1 MPAKRAAAIQPHALA
16 VLILLAGLLATWF
29 AYSQGLGA
37 SLQFD
42 DHHNLGGLANVH
54 DATTAFQFVSS
65 GSAGPLGRPLALGS
79 FIPQAYAWP
88 SAPEVFLHTNIL
100 LHLLNGVLVT
110 WLLYLLGCA
119 RKQPEQKAALIAV
132 GAGTIWLL
140 IPLLA
145 SSSLLIVQRMTTLSA
160 AFTLLGAVGYM
171 YARQSSDR
179 RPVLALLGMTV
190 ALGGGAVLAALAK
203 ENGVLLF
210 VFILAVEFA
219 LLDRPENIPR
229 GLWRGWFSAV
239 LIAPTITLA
248 IYLASLLPYSESLV
262 LRRDFTGVERLITQ
276 AGILWKYLYLAF
288 LPNIPSLG
296 PFQDDHQVQRSLL
309 DPLTILAVVGWL
321 LTISAA
327 IALRRKAPLFA
338 FAVAWYLAGHLLES
352 TTVSLELYFE
362 HRNYLPLIGPIYAL
376 VGSLAELGRARR
388 RLALIGAAAYAA
400 ILGSVLF
407 SITSLWGSP
416 DVAAE
421 MWQIYKPQSTRAT
434 QHLAMALERQ
444 GFPSAARRLLA
455 RHVEANPDAR
465 AVKLQMLTITCQLE
479 PRSDQ
484 GETIDVLEEELLEAR
499 FDYSHLAAL
508 HQLYQLARSQHCP
521 NIPVSAIHQL
531 GDSLLKNPRFNIPIV
546 QHNLHAI
553 LAKVSV
559 DERNFESAMRHLE
572 AALNAHHNTDTLRFA
587 IQTLNSGG
595 RSDISRQLL
604 TEAKQRT
611 PPTHPMRARQWRH
624 ELDLI
629 EESLLGNQ

>member
-1 MPAKRAAAIQPHALA
+1 MPAKQAAAIQPHALA

-29 AYSQGLGA
+29 AYSPGLGA

-42 DHHNLGGLANVH
+42 DHHNLGGLANVN
-54 DATTAFQFVSS
+54 DATTAFQFVFS

-88 SAPEVFLHTNIL
+88 SAPEVFLQTNIL

-119 RKQPEQKAALIAV
+119 RKRPQQKAALVAV

-140 IPLLA
+140 MPLLA

-171 YARQSSDR
+171 YARKSSDR
-179 RPVLALLGMTV
+179 QPTLALWGMTV
-190 ALGGGAVLAALAK
+190 AIGGGAVLAALAK

-219 LLDRPENIPR
+219 LLDRPANIPR
-229 GLWRGWFSAV
+229 GLWRGWFSVV
-239 LIAPTITLA
+239 LIAPTIALA

-262 LRRDFTGVERLITQ
+262 LRRDFTGLERVITQ

-288 LPNIPSLG
+288 LPNVPSLG

-309 DPLTILAVVGWL
+309 NPLTILAVVGWL

-327 IALRRKAPLFA
+327 IALKRKAPLFA

-352 TTVSLELYFE
+352 TTVSIELYFE

-376 VGSLAELGRARR
+376 VGSLAELGHARR

-407 SITSLWGSP
+407 STTSLWGSP

-421 MWQIYKPQSTRAT
+421 MWQIYKPQSTRAA
-434 QHLAMALERQ
+434 QHLAVALERQ

-479 PRSDQ
+479 PGSDH

-508 HQLYQLARSQHCP
+508 HQLYQLARSQNCP
-521 NIPVSAIHQL
+521 NIPLSAIHQL
-531 GDSLLKNPRFNIPIV
+531 GNSLLKNPRFNTPIV

-559 DERNFESAMRHLE
+559 DERNFESAMHHLG

-604 TEAKQRT
+604 TEARQKT
-611 PPTHPMRARQWRH
+611 PPTHSLRARQWRQ

-629 EESLLGNQ
+629 EESLLGDQ